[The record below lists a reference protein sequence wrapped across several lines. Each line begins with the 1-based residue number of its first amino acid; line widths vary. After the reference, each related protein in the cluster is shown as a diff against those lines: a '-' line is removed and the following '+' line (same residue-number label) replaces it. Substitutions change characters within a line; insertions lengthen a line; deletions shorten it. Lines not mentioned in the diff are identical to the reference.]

1 MNELKPYIVTVV
13 EKYSRSVVVWA
24 EDSCEAEDAAYN
36 LCNDDVISLRYEDFT
51 GRECKCDGEAQ
62 ESGLSFYEQYG
73 RKGDRK

>member
-36 LCNDDVISLRYEDFT
+36 LCNDGSIDISYDDFDSRDCLSNGVCT
-51 GRECKCDGEAQ
+51 EA
-62 ESGLSFYEQYG
+62 GLDFYEQYG
-73 RKGDRK
+73 KD